1 MAVTTALKPD
11 RPFLWIAVGMIVHAL
26 AILAVWI
33 VTFRFDIELMPARVW
48 LAGAWAWLFWPLA
61 MVLNPARF
69 RMALLV
75 PLGVALVLLWPCLGT
90 IYTFTVWSITGF
102 AP

>member
-11 RPFLWIAVGMIVHAL
+11 RPFLWIAVGLIVHAL

-61 MVLNPARF
+61 MLLHPARF